1 MKRQKQEA
9 FPSNPEIIFMGTP
22 DFSVPALEALVENGH
37 NVLSVVTQPDRPKGR
52 GKKIVPP
59 PVKTVAVEF
68 GLEVLQPENA
78 SDENFCGLIRQR
90 DPDLLIVVA
99 FGQVLKGNLLKIP
112 RCGAI
117 NIHASLLPKY
127 RGAAPIQR
135 AILNY
140 ETVTGLTSMR
150 MDEGLDTGPI
160 LLQEE
165 ISIHRDETAGELHDR
180 LALLSGPFLLK
191 TLNEMA
197 ENRLTER
204 PQNNEQATYAP
215 KLDRSISEVNWNK
228 SASEISAIIRALDPW
243 PGAFTTFKGKRVKLF
258 SSSIEGEGR
267 IDLYPGR
274 VSGLSEEALY
284 VETGEGIV
292 VIRELQLPGKGRLA
306 AGDFLRGFPLDRG
319 AVLGR

>member
-1 MKRQKQEA
+1 MKRQKKET

-22 DFSVPALEALVENGH
+22 DFSVPALEALLENGH
-37 NVLSVVTQPDRPKGR
+37 NVISVVTQPDRPKGR
-52 GKKIVPP
+52 GRKLVPP
-59 PVKTVAVEF
+59 PVKTLAVEF
-68 GLEVLQPENA
+68 GLEVLQPERA
-78 SDENFCGLIRQR
+78 SDEDFCGLIRER
-90 DPDLLIVVA
+90 DPDVLIVVA
-99 FGQVLKGNLLKIP
+99 FGQVLKSNLLEIP

-135 AILNY
+135 AILND
-140 ETVTGLTSMR
+140 ETVTGLTSMLV
-150 MDEGLDTGPI
+150 DEGLDTGPI

-165 ISIHRDETAGELHDR
+165 VPIRRDETAGELHDR

-191 TLNEMA
+191 TLHEMA

-204 PQNNEQATYAP
+204 PQHNEQATYAP
-215 KLDRSISEVNWNK
+215 KLDRSISEVNWNQ

-258 SSSIEGEGR
+258 SSSIEEEGQ
-267 IDLYPGR
+267 IDLFPGR
-274 VSGLSEEALY
+274 VAGLSEEALY

-292 VIRELQLPGKGRLA
+292 LIRELQLPGKGRLT